1 MNMTSTDVSRRQLRI
16 NPQNRKCNS
25 TFHVCFVL
33 IDSRILPWYDHDTRQ
48 ETRAPFRNLDE
59 G

>member
-1 MNMTSTDVSRRQLRI
+1 M
-16 NPQNRKCNS
+16 NPQSAVIDS
-25 TFHVCFVL
+25 TFHVCFL
-33 IDSRILPWYDHDTRQ
+33 MIDSRILPSYDHDTQQ